1 MRYRISASHYVP
13 EKIACKHFSGQ
24 KRNIKN
30 KQTNKCRGGNH
41 NLSSAVFSGCRLISY
56 SHPSK
61 ESGISCH
68 MQTCFATSFDLPELQ
83 DFRQKTK
90 AEEANSHR
98 AVTRCVSPTVITLSG
113 DRSWK
118 RSSPRELVQVRAAQ
132 PRGHGFHGAHRSL
145 V

>member
-1 MRYRISASHYVP
+1 MAKGENTNALSHFCVSLCSR
-13 EKIACKHFSGQ
+13 ENSMQTLLWAKEEHK
-24 KRNIKN
+24 

-98 AVTRCVSPTVITLSG
+98 AVTHAVFPRLSSRFQETAVG
-113 DRSWK
+113 NVLV
-118 RSSPRELVQVRAAQ
+118 RE
-132 PRGHGFHGAHRSL
+132 S
-145 V
+145 